1 MSLAS
6 ESALRLELTAC
17 CFVSVRLTPSV
28 CYLPAAFARKVH
40 SLLAPN
46 GLFVLSVD
54 HPVATACWGV
64 HPVVIKSER
73 NPLEIQYF
81 PLDCY
86 GEQGTRTAK
95 YYVESDRTRTLCR
108 RHAACDRRAKALR
121 R

>member
-1 MSLAS
+1 MFTLLCCSFLPGLS
-6 ESALRLELTAC
+6 PLPRL
-17 CFVSVRLTPSV
+17 
-28 CYLPAAFARKVH
+28 AFARKVH

-46 GLFVLSVD
+46 GLFVMSVD

-86 GEQGTRTAK
+86 GEQGPRTAK
-95 YYVESDRTRTLCR
+95 YYIESETQQHTQLNSET
-108 RHAACDRRAKALR
+108 AAL
-121 R
+121 